1 MFGKLG
7 ILITIL
13 VLVLAF
19 YFVISLGAGRFSKGE
34 AKPETKKYLK
44 SVKILL
50 AVIAV
55 VGSILVLFLD

>member
-19 YFVISLGAGRFSKGE
+19 YFVISLGAGGFSKGE
-34 AKPETKKYLK
+34 AKPETKEV
-44 SVKILL
+44 S
-50 AVIAV
+50 
-55 VGSILVLFLD
+55 